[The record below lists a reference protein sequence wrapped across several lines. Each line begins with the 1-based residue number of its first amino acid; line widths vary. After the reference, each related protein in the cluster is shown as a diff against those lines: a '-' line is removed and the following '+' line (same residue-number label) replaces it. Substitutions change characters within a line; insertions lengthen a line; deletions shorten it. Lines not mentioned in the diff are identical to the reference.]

1 MFLRF
6 IYGYCYG
13 FSMPLSVTSIT
24 EIMPLAY
31 RGKSI
36 ICMNFFTSVG
46 KLVALFMAY
55 ICFNDMKSGNWRL
68 LMLYNGIIAILGPIF
83 IGALFIESPRY
94 LIALGKFDEGFKN
107 LNQMG
112 IINKGPTFEIT
123 LEERQKII
131 E

>member
-1 MFLRF
+1 MVAFGFWKVKHEYALIFLKF

-13 FSMPLSVTSIT
+13 FSMPLSVSSVT

-46 KLVALFMAY
+46 KLVALILAY
-55 ICFNDMKSGNWRL
+55 FCFTDMKSGDWRL

-83 IGALFIESPRY
+83 IGIFFIESPRY
-94 LIALGKFDEGFKN
+94 LIAIGKYDEGLNN
-107 LNQMG
+107 L
-112 IINKGPTFEIT
+112 T
-123 LEERQKII
+123 
-131 E
+131 